1 MKEKNVEIMTTK
13 ELRQR
18 SQQEFYLTRL
28 STTFS
33 KLIPSTAKSIIFTDK
48 VMPLS
53 ATLINVNEDGDV
65 VAWLDG
71 TTMYVSTQNSDAKV
85 EANSDS
91 KNMFYFC
98 SNLTTLDLSNFDTS
112 NITDMSYM
120 FGFCSALTTLDVSN
134 FDTSNVTDMSYMLG
148 FCSALTT
155 LDVSKWDTS
164 NVVDMNEMFYK
175 CSGLTAIKV
184 GDKFKWVNTLSSLD
198 LSGTWQDETG
208 TRYTFSDTF
217 PSNVAH
223 TYTKVS

>member
-120 FGFCSALTTLDVSN
+120 FGFCSALTTLDVS
-134 FDTSNVTDMSYMLG
+134 
-148 FCSALTT
+148 
-155 LDVSKWDTS
+155 KWDTS